1 MKVLLYNILSMKRY
15 IKLTNEQRKELDIL
29 IKTEKRIKIYQRLQF
44 IDLKDKNLKNSEIQK
59 IIPVSMNT
67 LSDWTTLFFEK
78 SFSWLCQLKYEW
90 RRPWKL
96 SLYKDAIKKHL
107 EENIVSTINELK
119 DWIEKEFS
127 LVVQTSWL
135 WEYLKKNWIFLTKKQ
150 KSFHENTKQQ
160 KHKKPT
166 SNI

>member
-78 SFSWLCQLKYEW
+78 SFS
-90 RRPWKL
+90 
-96 SLYKDAIKKHL
+96 
-107 EENIVSTINELK
+107 
-119 DWIEKEFS
+119 
-127 LVVQTSWL
+127 
-135 WEYLKKNWIFLTKKQ
+135 
-150 KSFHENTKQQ
+150 
-160 KHKKPT
+160 
-166 SNI
+166 